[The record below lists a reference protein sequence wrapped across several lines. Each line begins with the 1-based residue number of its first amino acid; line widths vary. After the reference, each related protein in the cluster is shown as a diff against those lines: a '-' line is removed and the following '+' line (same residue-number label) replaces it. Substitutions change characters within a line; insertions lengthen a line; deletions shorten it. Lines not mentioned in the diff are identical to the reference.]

1 MEANRGVCMKFLIVH
16 IYNLN
21 ALLKEYLEFE
31 KISESYCIACRFFLM
46 INK

>member
-1 MEANRGVCMKFLIVH
+1 MKFLIMH
-16 IYNLN
+16 IYHLD

-31 KISESYCIACRFFLM
+31 KISGSYCIACQIFLM